1 MIIQSDASKKGWV
14 TVFEGSEIGGWRS
27 WRRWTPC
34 ESSRHKPARVTSG
47 ALFAL
52 QSFGAHVKK
61 AHIQLQLDNA
71 TTVVYIDNMR
81 GDKCIEADS
90 EAQEVLEWA
99 IKRDNWLTAVHTP
112 GKSNV
117 GAD

>member
-27 WRRWTPC
+27 WRRWIPC
-34 ESSRHKPARVTSG
+34 ESSRHKP
-47 ALFAL
+47 
-52 QSFGAHVKK
+52 VKK

-90 EAQEVLEWA
+90 
-99 IKRDNWLTAVHTP
+99 
-112 GKSNV
+112 
-117 GAD
+117 

>member
-14 TVFEGSEIGGWRS
+14 TGFEGSEIGG
-27 WRRWTPC
+27 RWTPC
-34 ESSRHKPARVTSG
+34 ESPRHKPARVTSG

-52 QSFGAHVKK
+52 QSFGAHVKN
-61 AHIQLQLDNA
+61 AHIQLQLGNT
-71 TTVVYIDNMR
+71 TTVAYVDNMK
-81 GDKCIEADS
+81 GDKSIEVDS
-90 EAQEVLEWA
+90 WAQEILEWA

-117 GAD
+117 GVD